1 MSGSQGVACHLGC
14 FRWTR
19 GGGNLATG
27 KLVGSGAARS
37 IMFHYVSSSF
47 SSFIFFFWDISLGTK
62 SVSQS
67 IWKYM
72 KRTTSERMSRRCC
85 STTWIM
91 SSPLKTRK
99 PSADFFKHLRL
110 LLLVVPRSCLW
121 TVISI
126 KPWSYCKDYWVLKDC
141 LVAAPRIEKKQPSDT
156 QEHQDLLN
164 SIKVSWKI
172 MKVVVPPVETPGK
185 RVPGRGGTADSPVS
199 SIQFFAFYQ
208 LLKLILLNDV
218 KSCKT
223 SAAKVMYRNS
233 LVIAFCSQFLQTSP
247 AFVVRL

>member
-1 MSGSQGVACHLGC
+1 M
-14 FRWTR
+14 
-19 GGGNLATG
+19 
-27 KLVGSGAARS
+27 
-37 IMFHYVSSSF
+37 
-47 SSFIFFFWDISLGTK
+47 
-62 SVSQS
+62 
-67 IWKYM
+67 
-72 KRTTSERMSRRCC
+72 
-85 STTWIM
+85 
-91 SSPLKTRK
+91 
-99 PSADFFKHLRL
+99 
-110 LLLVVPRSCLW
+110 
-121 TVISI
+121 
-126 KPWSYCKDYWVLKDC
+126 
-141 LVAAPRIEKKQPSDT
+141 AAPRIEKKQPSDT

-164 SIKVSWKI
+164 STKQSYESLMKDHESL